1 MDNIIISGCSYSYP
15 NPHSY
20 GKWLGDR
27 VINLSFP
34 GSSNPSILYKVW
46 EYIRANECKGDTFVI
61 QLTYLHRIGWYHQS
75 AGRWID
81 WQPVFTTPK
90 PNGKEWKWDASQS
103 HPNLHQRDTNLSDVD
118 SEMLSSMYKNWLSLV
133 YDEEEEF
140 RYLMY
145 LVDSL
150 SALISQ
156 TGNKAVW
163 LYWPHI
169 STPTELVKRGFF
181 EIGGQFSLLKWSTDS
196 DLLGSDSHLSDIGCK
211 VLGERL
217 RQKLG
222 IGGNLWI

>member
-27 VINLSFP
+27 VINLSVS
-34 GSSNPSILYKVW
+34 GSSNSSILYRIW
-46 EYIRANECKGDTFVI
+46 DYIKRGECKGDTFVI

-81 WQPVFTTPK
+81 WQPVFTSPK
-90 PNGKEWKWDASQS
+90 PNGTEWKWDASQS
-103 HPNLHQRDTNLSDVD
+103 HPNYSQRETKISDVH

-169 STPTELVKRGFF
+169 SNPTELVRRGFF
-181 EIGGQFSLLKWSTDS
+181 EIGGEYSLLKWSTDS
-196 DLLGSDSHLSDIGCK
+196 ALLGSDSHLSDNGCK
-211 VLGERL
+211 VLGA
-217 RQKLG
+217 KLSNFLG
-222 IGGNLWI
+222 LDNTKWI

>member
-20 GKWLGDR
+20 GKWLGDG

-46 EYIRANECKGDTFVI
+46 DYIQRGECKGDTFII

-81 WQPVFTTPK
+81 WQPVFTSPK
-90 PNGKEWKWDASQS
+90 PNGTEWKWDASQS
-103 HPNLHQRDTNLSDVD
+103 HPNYSQRETKISDVH

-169 STPTELVKRGFF
+169 SNPTELVRRGFF
-181 EIGGQFSLLKWSTDS
+181 EIEGEYSLLKWSTDS
-196 DLLGSDSHLSDIGCK
+196 DLLGSDSHLSEIGAFE
-211 VLGERL
+211 LGKRICE
-217 RQKLG
+217 KLE
-222 IGGNLWI
+222 IENTKWI